1 MKTAYRT
8 NLFKSVLNRIMRVW
22 IRLGL
27 PPGKYHLLTVAGRRS
42 GKPHSTPVSV
52 MVFDQE
58 RWLVAPYGPRN
69 WVKNARAAGQ
79 VTLRRGGRVEVVAVD
94 EEKGPMQCAPVLK
107 LYVNEE
113 PITRPYFDATPSSP
127 LEDFAS
133 EAHRHPVF
141 RILERLHQPPRKSD
155 PGLES

>member
-1 MKTAYRT
+1 MEIAYRT
-8 NLFKSVLNRIMRVW
+8 NLFKRVLNRVMRIW

-27 PPGKYHLLTVAGRRS
+27 PPGKYHLLTVQGRRS

-52 MVFDQE
+52 MVFDGQ
-58 RWLVAPYGPRN
+58 RWLVAPYGPRD

-79 VTLRRGGRVEVVAVD
+79 VTLRRGRRIEVLAI
-94 EEKGPMQCAPVLK
+94 EEEQDPTQCAPVLK

-127 LEDFAS
+127 LEAFAS

-141 RILERLHQPPRKSD
+141 RILQQLD
-155 PGLES
+155 